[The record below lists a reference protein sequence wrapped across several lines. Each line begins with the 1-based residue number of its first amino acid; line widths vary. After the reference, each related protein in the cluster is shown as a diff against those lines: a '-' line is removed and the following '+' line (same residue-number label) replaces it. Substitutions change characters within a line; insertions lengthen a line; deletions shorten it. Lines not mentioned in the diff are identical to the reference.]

1 MLQDPVVTI
10 GFGPN
15 AAVKFVVTLGFG
27 INPST
32 PAQPRPATVIRDVY
46 RGTVTVGGSAGGST

>member
-15 AAVKFVVTLGFG
+15 ATVAFVITLGFG
-27 INPST
+27 VSAVS
-32 PAQPRPATVIRDVY
+32 PAQPRPPTYVRDVY
-46 RGTVTVGGSAGGST
+46 KPTQTTTGSAGGG